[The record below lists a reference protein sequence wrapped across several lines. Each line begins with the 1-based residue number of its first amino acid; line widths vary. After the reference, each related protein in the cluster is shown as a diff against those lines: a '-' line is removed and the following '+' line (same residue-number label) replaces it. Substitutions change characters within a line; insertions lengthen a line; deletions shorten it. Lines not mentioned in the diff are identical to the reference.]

1 MILKMHPFAS
11 EVDDAPL
18 DNTALE
24 IVARNKPQVI
34 IVDLEEANADTPELI
49 RQLRAAAAD
58 SNILVLSG
66 LGDTKL
72 TREALAAGAQGVVL
86 TIQPPAVLFAAIDSL
101 CGSTP
106 MPMEDRTA
114 DSTVCLIDEKS
125 SARNNNGTPTGF
137 IGSLTSR
144 EVEIV
149 QSLAKGLKNKQI
161 ADKLCI
167 KEATVRR
174 HLTLIFSKMQVTSRQ
189 QLLIAAQRHGLIE
202 FGVV

>member
-18 DNTALE
+18 GNTALE
-24 IVARNKPQVI
+24 IVARNRPQVI
-34 IVDLEEANADTPELI
+34 IVDLEEASADTSELI

-72 TREALAAGAQGVVL
+72 TREALVAGAQGVVL

-101 CGSTP
+101 CGFAPRP
-106 MPMEDRTA
+106 MGDRQA
-114 DSTVCLIDEKS
+114 GSAIGLIHERS
-125 SARNNNGTPTGF
+125 SARNNDQTRAGF
-137 IGSLTSR
+137 VGGLTSR

-149 QSLAKGLKNKQI
+149 QSLAKGLKSKQI
-161 ADKLCI
+161 AERLCI
-167 KEATVRR
+167 KEETVRR
-174 HLTLIFSKMQVTSRQ
+174 HLALMFSKMQVTSRKE
-189 QLLIAAQRHGLIE
+189 LLIAVQRDGLIE
-202 FGVV
+202 FGAV